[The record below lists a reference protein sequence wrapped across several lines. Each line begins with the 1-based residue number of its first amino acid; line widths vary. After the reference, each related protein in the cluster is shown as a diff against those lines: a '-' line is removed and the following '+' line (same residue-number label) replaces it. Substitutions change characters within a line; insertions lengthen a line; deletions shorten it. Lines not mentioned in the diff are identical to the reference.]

1 MDEELGTTVELSA
14 GDLIRTRW
22 TFGGR
27 NDAALT
33 DTAAQSADPRFM
45 HEHVVP
51 PRIVHGIP

>member
-33 DTAAQSADPRFM
+33 DTFHFGASGAIENYHNTMKSA
-45 HEHVVP
+45 
-51 PRIVHGIP
+51 GN